1 MANGMKSP
9 RIVLTGTDAVE
20 AVATLSEIEP
30 DNAHCHALDKTGVV
44 DPTTSVVL
52 KHGVMRVERGGRIH
66 LYGKPENVHADAV
79 ARLLR
84 SDGIGLITL
93 LNNKSQYPLRDMNF
107 QLHTFQDFIASSSVA
122 VGVMHSDPNDPYSI
136 DDYQTELVQCELQAP
151 VFDVDSRNYEDLVT
165 LVEALLLSAA
175 ARRAVT

>member
-1 MANGMKSP
+1 MPNEMKSP

-30 DNAHCHALDKTGVV
+30 DNAHCHALDETGVV
-44 DPTTSVVL
+44 DPTTTVVL
-52 KHGVMRVERGGRIH
+52 KHGMMRVERGGRIH
-66 LYGKPENVHADAV
+66 LYGKPEKVHTDAV

-84 SDGIGLITL
+84 SGGIGLITL

-107 QLHTFQDFIASSSVA
+107 QLHTFQDFIAGSSVA
-122 VGVMHSDPNDPYSI
+122 VGITHLDLDDPYSI
-136 DDYQTELVQCELQAP
+136 DDYQTELVQRELQAP
-151 VFDVDSRNYEDLVT
+151 VFDVNSKDYEDLVT

-175 ARRAVT
+175 AQRAVK